1 MKQWFKMSADAKSGV
16 GEIMIYDMIGRDWWS
31 GEGVT
36 AKDFDRDL
44 KALGDVSQ
52 INLRVNSPGGDV
64 FDGVA
69 IYNALKSH
77 PATITAYIDGIAASA
92 ASLIVMAADEI
103 VMPANSFMLIHEPSG
118 GAWGTSATMLSVAAD
133 LERMTA
139 TFAATYAERS
149 GSDVD
154 AVRTLMAEDR
164 LMDAAEAV
172 NLGFADRSSDPVRMV
187 ASYDLKALPEAAR
200 ERIRAAMT
208 ADGDETGDA
217 PVEESVASTEEEA
230 KPDLAQTAEAIAE
243 AGNVVALSAARDDGV
258 AYARE
263 VAEMCLLAGVPH
275 EAPAMIASR
284 KPVAEVRASLLSAR
298 ASASA
303 ETELSTKRPLASV
316 AASGWGKVLQKFN
329 STAK

>member
-44 KALGDVSQ
+44 KALGAVSQ

-77 PATITAYIDGIAASA
+77 PATITAYIDGLAASA

-103 VMPANSFMLIHEPSG
+103 VMPANSFMLIHEPRG

-139 TFAATYAERS
+139 TFAATYSDRS
-149 GSDVD
+149 GADIE
-154 AVRTLMAEDR
+154 AVKALMAEDR
-164 LMDAAEAV
+164 LMDGVEAV
-172 NLGFADRSSDPVRMV
+172 SMGFADRTSDPVRMV

-208 ADGDETGDA
+208 ADDEDGDEGDEFLVDE
-217 PVEESVASTEEEA
+217 PVASTEASDEG
-230 KPDLAQTAEAIAE
+230 
-243 AGNVVALSAARDDGV
+243 GNVIALAAARDEGV

-263 VAEMCLLAGVPH
+263 VSEMCLLSGAPH
-275 EAPAMIASR
+275 MASGFIASR
-284 KPVAEVRASLLSAR
+284 KPIADVRAELLAAR
-298 ASASA
+298 ALAA
-303 ETELSTKRPLASV
+303 TETELLTKRPPPPV